1 MQQKTFLPSRTIVT
15 SRREFLSI
23 MAWTLFSSEE
33 EKTPQIELRII
44 RVNTRPE
51 AEDILRRLKSG
62 EPFEALAKQFSID
75 ASALAGGD
83 IGKVRLSALRLELQ
97 TALQGIAPG
106 QFTGFV
112 ATPSGYVIL
121 KVVPESETGK
131 YENLAHPRQ
140 TIQPAPLNYQLVTSV
155 IGDSEV
161 EGFFRRFPKPPGYE
175 QDLKLVCESRHRAI
189 EAGILQLQSELAAM
203 PPAQATV
210 QETNDTKMRAHYALA
225 QVFSYQGEMEK
236 AIEHFQAA
244 YDLAAASGV
253 KEYQL
258 SLEKVL
264 GIAELRRGELDNCLH
279 HHNASMCVLPLRR
292 EAQHR
297 LTSGSENAVRHFLKY
312 LDQNPD
318 DWEEKWLLNLAFMT
332 LGKYPAR
339 VPKNYLIAPQTF
351 ESAEKIAPFQDVAP
365 FLGLDIF
372 NTAGGVIME
381 DLDNDG
387 YLDIVIS
394 GMEPCQQLRYFHNNG
409 DGTFTDRTTQAGLTG
424 QLGGLNIIQGD
435 YNNDGWMDILVLRG
449 GWLTPVRKSLLRN
462 NGDGSFTDVT
472 RQAGL
477 AEPGSATQTAV
488 WADFDNDGW
497 LDLFVGNENAA
508 PQLFHNN
515 GDGTFTDIA
524 RAAGVD
530 QIAYTKSVVAGDY
543 NNDRYPDIYMS
554 NYRQENFLYHNNR
567 DGTFTEVAREL
578 GVEKPIFSFPAWFF
592 DYDNDG
598 WLDLFVSSYI
608 VSVAEVLRSY
618 LGLAVQAETL
628 KLYKNT
634 GGTFR
639 DVTKEVGLDRVF
651 MPMGA
656 NFGDIDN
663 DGFLDF
669 YLGTGSPSYA
679 SLVPNVLFRNRAG
692 KRFVDITAAS
702 GTGSLQKGHGVAI
715 GNLFND
721 GSPVIFSEL
730 GGMAPGDAY
739 YSALFRNPHPGN
751 NWIDLKLVGV
761 KTNRAAIGARIRLT
775 LRDEE
780 GKSRS
785 VYKHVS
791 SGGSFGASPLQ
802 QHIGLGKATRIET
815 LTIDWPTS
823 GTRQVFSAVGVNQ
836 FLEVKEFDKT
846 YSQLNRQAVK
856 LPAYLRST

>member
-1 MQQKTFLPSRTIVT
+1 MT

-23 MAWTLFSSEE
+23 MALTLFPGEE
-33 EKTPQIELRII
+33 EKSPQVELRII
-44 RVNTRPE
+44 RVNTRLE
-51 AEDILRRLKSG
+51 AEDILTRLKSG

-75 ASALAGGD
+75 ASAWAGGD
-83 IGKVRLSALRLELQ
+83 IGKTSLSALRPELQ
-97 TALQGIAPG
+97 SALHGIAPG
-106 QFTGFV
+106 QFTEFV
-112 ATPSGYVIL
+112 VTPSGFVIL
-121 KVVPESETGK
+121 KVVAESETGR
-131 YENLAHPRQ
+131 YMNVVGPRQ
-140 TIQPAPLNYQLVTSV
+140 AIQPAPLNYQLVTSV

-175 QDLKLVCESRHRAI
+175 QDLKLVCECRHRAI
-189 EAGILQLQSELAAM
+189 EAGILQLKSELTVAA
-203 PPAQATV
+203 AQVAI
-210 QETNDTKMRAHYALA
+210 EEANDAKMRTHYALA

-236 AIEHFQAA
+236 AIEHFQGA

-264 GIAELRRGELDNCLH
+264 GIAELRRGERDNCLH

-297 LTSGSENAVRHFLKY
+297 LTSGSENAARRFLKY
-312 LDQNPD
+312 LDQKPD
-318 DWEEKWLLNLAFMT
+318 DLEEKWLLNLAFMT
-332 LGKYPAR
+332 LGKYPQEI
-339 VPKNYLIAPQTF
+339 PEKYLITPQTF
-351 ESAEKIAPFQDVAP
+351 DSGEKIARFQDVAP
-365 FLGLDIF
+365 LLGLDVL

-387 YLDIVIS
+387 YLDLVIS

-409 DGTFTDRTTQAGLTG
+409 DGTFADRTTEAGLTG
-424 QLGGLNIIQGD
+424 QLGGLNIVQGD
-435 YNNDGWMDILVLRG
+435 YNNDGWMDLLVLRG

-462 NGDGSFTDVT
+462 NGDGTFTDVT

-477 AEPGSATQTAV
+477 AEPATATQTAV

-497 LDLFVGNENAA
+497 LDLFVGNENAL

-515 GDGTFTDIA
+515 RDGTFTDIA
-524 RAAGVD
+524 RAAGFN
-530 QIAYTKSVVAGDY
+530 QMAYTKGVVAGDY
-543 NNDRYPDIYMS
+543 ENDGYPGIYMS
-554 NYRQENFLYHNNR
+554 NYRRENFLYHNNR

-578 GVEKPIFSFPAWFF
+578 GVERPILSFPTWFF

-608 VSVAEVLRSY
+608 VSVAEVMRSY
-618 LGLAVQAETL
+618 LGLPVQAETL
-628 KLYKNT
+628 KLYKNL
-634 GGTFR
+634 GGSFR
-639 DVTKEVGLDRVF
+639 DVTKEAGLDRVF

-656 NFGDIDN
+656 NFGDVDN

-679 SLVPNVLFRNRAG
+679 SLVPNVLFKNQVG
-692 KRFVDITAAS
+692 KRFVDVTAAS

-721 GSPVIFSEL
+721 GSPVIFAEL

-739 YSALFRNPHPGN
+739 YSALYRNPDSKN
-751 NWIDLKLVGV
+751 NWIDLKLIGV

-775 LRDEE
+775 LHDEE
-780 GKSRS
+780 GKPRS
-785 VYKHVS
+785 VYKHVT

-802 QHIGLGKATRIET
+802 QHIGVGKARRIER
-815 LTIDWPTS
+815 LEIDWPTT
-823 GTRQVFSAVGVNQ
+823 GTRQVFSAVSVNQ
-836 FLEVKEFDKT
+836 FLEVKEFAKT
-846 YSQLNRQAVK
+846 YSRLNRHAAK
-856 LPAYLRST
+856 LPVI